1 MDEQV
6 KEVKEVQD
14 NPSLLSSVEPKKRR
28 VTKDLSITFF
38 STWQTDLTLN
48 NSLL

>member
-1 MDEQV
+1 MDVQV

-14 NPSLLSSVEPKKRR
+14 NPSLLSSVEPKKQR
-28 VTKDLSITFF
+28 VTKDSITFF